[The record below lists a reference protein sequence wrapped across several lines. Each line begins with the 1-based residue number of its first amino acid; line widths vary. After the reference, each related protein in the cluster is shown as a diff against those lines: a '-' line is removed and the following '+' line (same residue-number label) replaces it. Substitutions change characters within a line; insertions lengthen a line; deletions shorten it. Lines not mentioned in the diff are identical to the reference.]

1 MNGLGEIN
9 DELTFSPLAQLENQ
23 MALSN
28 GAARRPLRP
37 LAGGSKTYAETSLS
51 MGASNANLSRAAA
64 SNAEQGSIY
73 SFDLVSTNGRLLDRL
88 EFDNEESDP
97 DDGGWL
103 RRDSRSSTMS
113 MQSTG
118 RLLDR
123 LGLEDKPPGPRPLG
137 GEQKPRSLSSLLLLL
152 LGSLARRRSS
162 RKHTPISANSSTTGL
177 NRAQSLSRSTSVVSR
192 NLTNSR
198 PRQPY
203 LSQPPLPQPQTNRP
217 VIKSNASAGS
227 GSSSSSSEESTHEY
241 SVGNVESRR
250 VATTDDNKSI
260 FSFQADMASLESVAT
275 ISQKIPIP
283 LLPPRP
289 IYPDHDDTSIYV
301 RYPQTSTHRHTHS
314 LPEPNLDQLPQAT
327 YQARFASQQP
337 PLQQR
342 LQEELDELD
351 QFEFVNSRE
360 ASPADPAITR
370 TDLMRTPSAP
380 GKVRHRPLVPG
391 SPSSSLESRHQVESP
406 NSISRRIVSE
416 PIVSHSS
423 SSLSLES
430 ASPSRLA
437 KQDLSPAA
445 RTNLA
450 IQFRNSGNHREAL
463 YQLQLAANMPHN
475 YPKAMYLYAMALRYG
490 QGVKLNERNS
500 IKWLLKCLLV
510 VEHSSSHSQSPSQI
524 EYVSKLA
531 DLVPEDLV
539 LIMNRILQREPE
551 IDPVMLY
558 NYYSRLPAAQL
569 SKLAAS
575 INSQLNII
583 ASTYHEVGNCLIH
596 GRGIANKD
604 EVMGIMYLSKGAS
617 MGDVASMSQLGEM
630 WSVKTKHHKRD
641 LYRAS
646 AWLRL
651 SELFGTRSVGNSW
664 IYKDKYIKGKQ

>member
-28 GAARRPLRP
+28 GAARRRLRP
-37 LAGGSKTYAETSLS
+37 LAGGSKTYGAASS
-51 MGASNANLSRAAA
+51 SPGASNSNLSRAAA
-64 SNAEQGSIY
+64 SNAEEGSIY

-88 EFDNEESDP
+88 EFDNEENDP
-97 DDGGWL
+97 DEGGWL

-137 GEQKPRSLSSLLLLL
+137 DEQKPRSLSSLLLLL

-162 RKHTPISANSSTTGL
+162 RKHTPISATSSTTGL

-192 NLTNSR
+192 SLSTSR

-203 LSQPPLPQPQTNRP
+203 SPKPPLPQPQTYRP
-217 VIKSNASAGS
+217 VKSHTSTGS
-227 GSSSSSSEESTHEY
+227 DSSSSSEESTHEY
-241 SVGNVESRR
+241 SVGNVESKR
-250 VATTDDNKSI
+250 VATTNDNKSI

-283 LLPPRP
+283 LLPPQP
-289 IYPDHDDTSIYV
+289 MYPNHNDASTHV

-314 LPEPNLDQLPQAT
+314 LPEPNLEQLPQAT
-327 YQARFASQQP
+327 YRAQFASQQP

-380 GKVRHRPLVPG
+380 VKVRHRPLVPG
-391 SPSSSLESRHQVESP
+391 SPSSSLESRLQAESP

-510 VEHSSSHSQSPSQI
+510 VQHSSSHSQSPSQI

-558 NYYSRLPAAQL
+558 DYYSRLPAAQL
-569 SKLAAS
+569 SKLVAS
-575 INSQLNII
+575 IKSQLNII

-596 GRGIANKD
+596 GRGIASKD
-604 EVMGIMYLSKGAS
+604 EMMGIMYLSKGAS

-630 WSVKTKHHKRD
+630 WSVKTKHHKKD